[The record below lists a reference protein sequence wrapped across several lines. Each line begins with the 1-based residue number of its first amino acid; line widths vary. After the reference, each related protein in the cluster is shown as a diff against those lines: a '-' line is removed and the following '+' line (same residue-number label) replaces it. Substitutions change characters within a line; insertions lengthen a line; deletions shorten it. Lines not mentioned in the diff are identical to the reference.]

1 MRPATIAELISPGIY
16 RDKCAGAPGK
26 GDSDDRKQ
34 DGRGGMTRENG
45 VCSFEWAV
53 PLDSGD
59 KDDLQTKPGDSFRF
73 NLVYLDA
80 FQVPITR
87 ARMGGIYGVHL
98 DRADAWGTLRLAADV
113 KDDGG
118 SAFQAPAWINALF
131 DRPLPGP
138 AARLRF
144 EGANLIP
151 GTSQPAPSA
160 LFSFRYR
167 DERGA
172 EREAK
177 AKIYVPPSVRTGAG
191 TKVPLF
197 FAAGYE
203 LPDAGSGAYLKRG
216 WAVAS
221 PRDLPTNPLI
231 RTANPDIALFTWPAP
246 CRSSMT
252 SAS

>member
-1 MRPATIAELISPGIY
+1 M
-16 RDKCAGAPGK
+16 
-26 GDSDDRKQ
+26 
-34 DGRGGMTRENG
+34 
-45 VCSFEWAV
+45 
-53 PLDSGD
+53 
-59 KDDLQTKPGDSFRF
+59 
-73 NLVYLDA
+73 
-80 FQVPITR
+80 
-87 ARMGGIYGVHL
+87 
-98 DRADAWGTLRLAADV
+98 

-144 EGANLIP
+144 RRGEPNPRHEPA
-151 GTSQPAPSA
+151 GTLG

-231 RTANPDIALFTWPAP
+231 RTANPDIALLHMARALPFVDDSRVVIGGGSAGGYMTPP
-246 CRSSMT
+246 ICTT
-252 SAS
+252 SATARPGAAAAFSAPPPGFSGPRYEPPNPSPSLPSVALSC